1 MQVYGVDLAVWFRE
15 KRWVA
20 LLELIDGLPSA
31 SRFNEAIS
39 NDPELA
45 EIIAKQPDS
54 SEPWTPRV
62 LDQSLTNI
70 ILARIADGIAVL
82 KETQIATTGGKPSQ
96 IKPFPT
102 PRTAIDRAKE
112 AHEKQFVSDVLG
124 LLGYDDGDF

>member
-1 MQVYGVDLAVWFRE
+1 MDLAAWFRQ

-31 SRFNEAIS
+31 SRLNEAIV

-45 EIIAKQPDS
+45 EAIASQPEPT
-54 SEPWTPRV
+54 EPWSPRAS
-62 LDQSLTNI
+62 DQSLTNI

-82 KETQIATTGGKPSQ
+82 KETQIATTGGRPGQ

-102 PRTAIDRAKE
+102 PRTAVDRARE
-112 AHEKQFVSDVLG
+112 AQEQKFVSDMAG
-124 LLGYDDGDF
+124 LFGFGPGDF